1 VKYNHNLKELFSIK
15 MSIIPV
21 IKDEFTALSSV
32 SHDPS

>member
-1 VKYNHNLKELFSIK
+1 

-21 IKDEFTALSSV
+21 IEDEFTALSSV

>member
-1 VKYNHNLKELFSIK
+1 